1 MGKKRRN
8 FYVLKVAAIL
18 LILKFLLPLAYA
30 ATAVVYGRLFFSED
44 EARYAGKAKT
54 GLAASLGLHTAYL
67 ILLGTHL
74 QRCPLGNLG
83 EGLLFIAWIL
93 GMIHVVSESL
103 ADTRRLGL
111 FTLLPAALCVLVGV
125 FLQSDE
131 YAFPP
136 SLRSSLLVFHIAASL
151 ASYACFSM
159 AAILSGL
166 YLLLHRK
173 LKQKDFDI
181 TFRKLPPLDKLDKLS
196 ANWSFLGSA
205 IMVAS
210 SVIGVWWVRQDGLKG
225 MTAKEL
231 AIYLVLAVF
240 LGAGVSR
247 RLFGL
252 RGRPHAL
259 LILAGFLVLILVNL
273 VGTHGF
279 GGR

>member
-1 MGKKRRN
+1 VDS
-8 FYVLKVAAIL
+8 FL
-18 LILKFLLPLAYA
+18 LTLKFLVPAAYA
-30 ATAVVYGRLFFSED
+30 AAVIIYARLFFSED
-44 EARYAGKAKT
+44 EARHARKAQ
-54 GLAASLGLHTAYL
+54 AALVGSLTLHTAFL
-67 ILLGTHL
+67 VLLGLRL
-74 QRCPLGNLG
+74 QRCPLGNFG

-93 GMIHVVSESL
+93 ALIHLLSEWL

-111 FTLLPAALCVLVGV
+111 FTVLPAAWCAVVGV
-125 FLQSDE
+125 FLQGEE

-136 SLRSSLLVFHIAASL
+136 ELRSSLLVFHIAASL

-173 LKQKDFDI
+173 LKHKDFDL
-181 TFRKLPPLDKLDKLS
+181 TFRKLPPLDKLDRLS

-205 IMVAS
+205 TMVAS
-210 SVIGVWWVRQDGLKG
+210 SVIGIWWVRKDGLAG

-231 AIYLVLAVF
+231 GIYLVLAVF
-240 LGAGVSR
+240 LGAGLAR

-259 LILAGFLVLILVNL
+259 AVLAGFFVLLLVNL

-279 GGR
+279 GG